1 MPIGYLFT
9 IGLLGVCTAAAL
21 IPPPGYGRA
30 GRISYFLAVVI
41 SEVPHFGALWLI
53 LSTALALSEGD
64 LDGPVGTVLLALSAI
79 ILLGLLVVLR
89 RCLQAR
95 SVVTALIRAHTEP
108 RRGSTSSAPPP
119 RWTWLRPLLFPVPL
133 RPRSVMRIGGL
144 SYGEHRR
151 QRLDVYRFRN
161 QTLSGPVLVYF
172 HGGGYSSGGNRR
184 EARALL
190 HHLAVR
196 GWVCISATY
205 RLRPTADFTDHL
217 DDARAVLRWT
227 RDNGV
232 LHGGDASTI
241 VMAGSSA
248 GAHLTSLIAL
258 GQGADVSP
266 PLSEEAELTHEELTT
281 PRIAAALCLYGY
293 YGRYYG
299 RSEDEHP
306 VSTPLAMDASAAPPM
321 FFVHGDNDS
330 WTPIDDARELSKQ
343 VATASIQPTW
353 YAEFP
358 GGQHGLDSLFSWRF
372 AAIVH
377 GFDRFLAHIGIAPQ
391 PDPNPPQPQALPTQ
405 QPSTHRI
412 GEGAES

>member
-30 GRISYFLAVVI
+30 GRISHFLAVVI

-53 LSTALALSEGD
+53 LSTALALSEGG

-89 RCLQAR
+89 RCLLAR

-108 RRGSTSSAPPP
+108 RRGNTSSAPPP

-151 QRLDVYRFRN
+151 QRLDVYRLRN

-190 HHLAVR
+190 HHLATR
-196 GWVCISATY
+196 GGSASARRTGCA
-205 RLRPTADFTDHL
+205 RKRTSPITSTMHEPCCAGHATTGCSTA
-217 DDARAVLRWT
+217 
-227 RDNGV
+227 
-232 LHGGDASTI
+232 
-241 VMAGSSA
+241 
-248 GAHLTSLIAL
+248 
-258 GQGADVSP
+258 
-266 PLSEEAELTHEELTT
+266 ET
-281 PRIAAALCLYGY
+281 PRRSSWPAA
-293 YGRYYG
+293 RP
-299 RSEDEHP
+299 EH
-306 VSTPLAMDASAAPPM
+306 
-321 FFVHGDNDS
+321 
-330 WTPIDDARELSKQ
+330 I
-343 VATASIQPTW
+343 
-353 YAEFP
+353 
-358 GGQHGLDSLFSWRF
+358 
-372 AAIVH
+372 
-377 GFDRFLAHIGIAPQ
+377 
-391 PDPNPPQPQALPTQ
+391 
-405 QPSTHRI
+405 
-412 GEGAES
+412 